1 MDRYCAEPLEM
12 MEGRRVGARLG
23 WALVVLALV
32 SNGVQVLLAL
42 WIAGYRPALAA
53 SPWCAAGLIAVG
65 FYGCGLPAFGAMVR
79 RLPKAPVQA
88 RGKLTAGQV
97 FHCWL
102 LCMFLAY
109 LCSMLG
115 TALSALADSW
125 MGTSSSNPVE
135 ELISMSGMLPTL
147 LAAGI
152 CSPIV
157 EEYIFRGLL
166 LRRTLVFGEKAACCF
181 TAAAFGLM
189 HMNLYQFFYAF
200 AIGLVLAR
208 VAVYT
213 GSIRTGILLHIGINL
228 SGSVLMPLLEGLP
241 EIGMWLVT
249 AFFLGILLF
258 GGRLCFRWRRLL
270 FSFAPPEEGAGE
282 SGLRAVQLWC
292 NSGTVVYLLVCIA
305 GFLYAALAV

>member
-1 MDRYCAEPLEM
+1 MDRFCAEPLEM

-42 WIAGYRPALAA
+42 WIAGYRPELAA

-65 FYGCGLPAFGAMVR
+65 FYGCGLPAFGAMVH
-79 RLPKAPVQA
+79 RLSKVPVQA
-88 RGKLTAGQV
+88 RGKLNVGQV
-97 FHCWL
+97 FRCWL

-109 LCSMLG
+109 LCSILG
-115 TALSALADSW
+115 TALSTLADSW

-166 LRRTLVFGEKAACCF
+166 LRRTLVFGEKTACCF
-181 TAAAFGLM
+181 TAVAFGLM

-213 GSIRTGILLHIGINL
+213 GSIRTGVLLHIGINL
-228 SGSVLMPLLEGLP
+228 SGSVLMPLLERFP

-270 FSFAPPEEGAGE
+270 FSFAPSEEGAGE
-282 SGLRAVQLWC
+282 SAPRAVQLWC